1 MATNNLKAILE
12 KEGINLDKISK
23 RSGIKAAT
31 IKRVCNQRRTVAP
44 KTEVKILKGLSRLT
58 ENTYSVNDIFPNRVL
73 KNPELYSDFFPQTSD
88 SVTPESVET
97 PSASEEV
104 IPTETP
110 SDEVTSTPEAAV
122 ATEEVTPSED
132 ENPTA

>member
-1 MATNNLKAILE
+1 MATNNLKTILE

-31 IKRVCNQRRTVAP
+31 IKRVCNQRRTLAP

-73 KNPELYSDFFPQTSD
+73 KNPELYSDLIPQTSE
-88 SVTPESVET
+88 SVTAES
-97 PSASEEV
+97 
-104 IPTETP
+104 TETSP
-110 SDEVTSTPEAAV
+110 ASSVVTPEAAA